1 MRRKAPAR
9 NPSDLLTL
17 IRSKPKSLGGSCQEG
32 IPFVAMAT
40 PAPTSPRA
48 SAQRPLDPRRGGT
61 SVPVASR
68 WMRLRRLFST
78 GTAGRSLTLGA
89 MFVALVISLPA
100 LAVVATAF
108 ETATASLSGLGQSV
122 MAELLTNSFLLATG
136 TLAGV
141 LVLGVSTAWLVTM
154 CRFPGRDIF
163 HWALILPLA
172 VPAYVVAYAYTD
184 FLHHPGPVQS
194 LLRDITGWGANDYWF
209 PNIRSEGGAVFVFSF
224 VLYPYVYLL
233 ARASF
238 LEQSV
243 GALEAS
249 RTLGQSAWGAFWK
262 TALPLAR
269 PAIAAGAALALMET
283 LADFGTVAHF
293 GVRSFTTAIY
303 QSWFSLGDRVLA
315 GQLSAALLGLVTLLI
330 LVERV
335 SRSGAGYAQN
345 STRIQ
350 RLPDYELSHAQGLAA
365 FVACAIPVV
374 LGFLLPIGILIYLN
388 WIGGHD
394 LFGSR
399 YVGLTVN
406 TFTLAGIA
414 AVLAVLLAL
423 LMAYAV
429 RLSKSPMARLANRMA
444 GLGYAVPG
452 SVIAVGVLIPLANMD
467 NMLDAWMQA
476 NFGISTGL
484 ILTGSIAGLVF
495 AYLVRFMAVS
505 INTVE
510 ASLAKVTPNMDAAAR
525 SLGHSKFATL
535 LEVHAPLMRGSL
547 LTAGLIV
554 FVDVVK
560 ELPATLIMRPFN
572 FDTLA
577 IQAYRLASDERLAEA
592 STASLM
598 IVATGLL
605 PVIILSRTI
614 MASRPGA
621 KR

>member
-1 MRRKAPAR
+1 M
-9 NPSDLLTL
+9 
-17 IRSKPKSLGGSCQEG
+17 
-32 IPFVAMAT
+32 
-40 PAPTSPRA
+40 TS
-48 SAQRPLDPRRGGT
+48 
-61 SVPVASR
+61 SVPNEPPVTR
-68 WMRLRRLFST
+68 WVRRVGRVFST
-78 GTAGRSLTLGA
+78 GTAGRALTIGA
-89 MFVALVISLPA
+89 LIVALVISLPA
-100 LAVVATAF
+100 LAVIATLF
-108 ETATASLSGLGQSV
+108 ETPSTSIAGLGPSMMSQ
-122 MAELLTNSFLLATG
+122 LLSNSALLAAG

-141 LVLGVSTAWLVTM
+141 LVLGISTAWLVTM
-154 CRFPGRDIF
+154 CRFPGREIF
-163 HWALILPLA
+163 HWALILPMA

-184 FLHHPGPVQS
+184 FLQHPGPVQT
-194 LLRDITGWGANDYWF
+194 LLRDLTGWGAQDYWF
-209 PNIRSEGGAVFVFSF
+209 PNIRSEGGAIFVFSF

-233 ARASF
+233 ARAAF

-243 GALEAS
+243 SALEAS
-249 RTLGQSAWGAFWK
+249 RALGQSAWGAFWK

-293 GVRSFTTAIY
+293 GVRTFTTAIY

-330 LVERV
+330 LAERT
-335 SRSGAGYAQN
+335 SRAGAGYAQA
-345 STRIQ
+345 RA
-350 RLPDYELSHAQGLAA
+350 RLQKLPGHELHGLKAGAA
-365 FVACAIPVV
+365 FAACAIPVT
-374 LGFLLPIGILIYLN
+374 LGFVLPLLILIHLN
-388 WIGGHD
+388 QVGGHS

-399 YVGLTVN
+399 YVSLTLN

-414 AVLAVLLAL
+414 AVLAVVLAL

-429 RLSKSPMARLANRMA
+429 RLSGSPLARLANRLA

-467 NMLDAWMQA
+467 NALDAWMRA
-476 NFGISTGL
+476 TFDISTGL

-495 AYLVRFMAVS
+495 AYLVRFMAVA

-510 ASLAKVTPNMDAAAR
+510 ASLGKVTPNMDAAAR
-525 SLGHSKFATL
+525 SLGRSKFATL
-535 LEVHAPLMRGSL
+535 VQVHAPLMRGSL

-621 KR
+621 KQS

>member
-1 MRRKAPAR
+1 MTDTAPSLPSVREGLRR
-9 NPSDLLTL
+9 T
-17 IRSKPKSLGGSCQEG
+17 
-32 IPFVAMAT
+32 
-40 PAPTSPRA
+40 
-48 SAQRPLDPRRGGT
+48 
-61 SVPVASR
+61 
-68 WMRLRRLFST
+68 RRLFST
-78 GTAGRSLTLGA
+78 GTAGRPLTFGA
-89 MFVALVISLPA
+89 LIVALVISLPA
-100 LAVVATAF
+100 LAVVATLF
-108 ETATASLSGLGQSV
+108 QPTTASVADLGQSM
-122 MAELLTNSFLLATG
+122 MAQLLTNSALLAGG

-154 CRFPGRDIF
+154 CRFPGRDMF

-184 FLHHPGPVQS
+184 FLHHPGPVQT
-194 LLRDITGWGANDYWF
+194 LLRDLTGWAANDYWF
-209 PNIRSEGGAVFVFSF
+209 PNIRSQGGAVFVFSF

-243 GALEAS
+243 SALEAS
-249 RTLGQSAWGAFWK
+249 RTLGQSAWGAFWT

-283 LADFGTVAHF
+283 LADFGTVSHF
-293 GVRSFTTAIY
+293 GVRTFTTAIY
-303 QSWFSLGDRVLA
+303 QSWFALGDRVLA

-330 LVERV
+330 LAERV
-335 SRSGAGYAQN
+335 SRAGAGYAQ
-345 STRIQ
+345 SRTQFQ
-350 RLPDYELSHAQGLAA
+350 RLPDYPLTGPRAVVA
-365 FVACAIPVV
+365 FAVCALPVT
-374 LGFLLPIGILIYLN
+374 LGFLLPLGILVHLN
-388 WIGGHD
+388 FVGGHS

-399 YVGLTVN
+399 YITLTLN

-414 AVLAVLLAL
+414 AVLAVALAV

-429 RLSKSPMARLANRMA
+429 RLSRSPLARLANRLT

-452 SVIAVGVLIPLANMD
+452 SVIAVGVLIPLATID
-467 NMLDAWMQA
+467 NTLDAWMRTT
-476 NFGISTGL
+476 FGVSTGL

-525 SLGHSKFATL
+525 SLGRSKFATL
-535 LEVHAPLMRGSL
+535 AEVHTPLMRGSL

-605 PVIILSRTI
+605 PVIVLSRTI
-614 MASRPGA
+614 MASRPGSPGKKSQA
-621 KR
+621 HKKGPATAGATGP

>member
-1 MRRKAPAR
+1 MALSE
-9 NPSDLLTL
+9 PSHSTL
-17 IRSKPKSLGGSCQEG
+17 
-32 IPFVAMAT
+32 
-40 PAPTSPRA
+40 
-48 SAQRPLDPRRGGT
+48 
-61 SVPVASR
+61 PVAGLPNGGQPDTGLPLAA
-68 WMRLRRLFST
+68 RLRGLFST
-78 GTAGRSLTLGA
+78 GTAGRSLTISA
-89 MFVALVISLPA
+89 FIVALVISLPA
-100 LAVVATAF
+100 LAVISSLFDT
-108 ETATASLSGLGQSV
+108 TTASLSGLGQSV
-122 MAELLTNSFLLATG
+122 MAQLLTNSLILATG

-154 CRFPGRDIF
+154 CRFPGREIF

-184 FLHHPGPVQS
+184 FLHHPGPVQT
-194 LLRDITGWGANDYWF
+194 LLRDVTGWGAQDYWF

-233 ARASF
+233 ARATF

-243 GALEAS
+243 CALEAA

-269 PAIAAGAALALMET
+269 PAIAAGAALAIMET
-283 LADFGTVAHF
+283 LADFGTVSHF

-315 GQLSAALLGLVTLLI
+315 GQLSAGLLGIVTLLI
-330 LVERV
+330 LVERL
-335 SRSGAGYAQN
+335 SRSGATYEQTT
-345 STRIQ
+345 TRLQ
-350 RLPDYELSHAQGLAA
+350 RLPDYELKGIRGALAFA
-365 FVACAIPVV
+365 ACALPVT
-374 LGFLLPIGILIYLN
+374 LGFLLPLGILIYLN
-388 WIGGHD
+388 FVGGHD

-399 YVGLTVN
+399 YITLTLN

-414 AVLAVLLAL
+414 AVLAVALAL

-429 RLSKSPMARLANRMA
+429 RLSGSPLARLANRMTS
-444 GLGYAVPG
+444 LGYAIPG

-467 NMLDAWMQA
+467 NALDTWMRA
-476 NFGISTGL
+476 TFGISTGL
-484 ILTGSIAGLVF
+484 ILTGSIVGLVF
-495 AYLVRFMAVS
+495 AYIVRFMAVS

-525 SLGHSKFATL
+525 SLGRSKFATL
-535 LEVHAPLMRGSL
+535 IEVHSPLMRGSL

-614 MASRPGA
+614 MASRPGSQTP
-621 KR
+621 K

>member
-1 MRRKAPAR
+1 MALLAPSHSAPPER
-9 NPSDLLTL
+9 GPALL
-17 IRSKPKSLGGSCQEG
+17 
-32 IPFVAMAT
+32 V
-40 PAPTSPRA
+40 
-48 SAQRPLDPRRGGT
+48 
-61 SVPVASR
+61 
-68 WMRLRRLFST
+68 RLKGLLAT
-78 GTAGRSLTLGA
+78 GTAGRGLTYSALV
-89 MFVALVISLPA
+89 VALIISLPA
-100 LAVVATAF
+100 LAVIATLF
-108 ETATASLSGLGQSV
+108 DTPTASLSGLGHSI
-122 MAELLTNSFLLATG
+122 MAELLTNSVILAVG
-136 TLAGV
+136 TLTGV

-154 CRFPGRDIF
+154 CRFPGREIF

-184 FLHHPGPVQS
+184 FLHHPGPVQT
-194 LLRDITGWGANDYWF
+194 LLREVTGWGAQDYWF

-243 GALEAS
+243 CALEAS

-315 GQLSAALLGLVTLLI
+315 GQLSAALLGIVTLLI
-330 LVERV
+330 LVERL
-335 SRSGAGYAQN
+335 SRSG
-345 STRIQ
+345 STYEHTTSRLQ
-350 RLPDYELSHAQGLAA
+350 RLPDYELTGLRGLAA
-365 FVACAIPVV
+365 FAACALPVT
-374 LGFLLPIGILIYLN
+374 LGFLLPLGILIYLN
-388 WIGGHD
+388 FVGGHD

-399 YVGLTVN
+399 YITLTLN

-429 RLSKSPMARLANRMA
+429 RLSGSPLSRLATRMTS
-444 GLGYAVPG
+444 LGYAIPG

-467 NMLDAWMQA
+467 NALDAWMRST
-476 NFGISTGL
+476 FGVSTGL

-525 SLGHSKFATL
+525 SLGRSKLATL
-535 LEVHAPLMRGSL
+535 MEVHSPLMRGSL

-614 MASRPGA
+614 MASRPGGRPDAA
-621 KR
+621 KK

>member
-1 MRRKAPAR
+1 MGALTP
-9 NPSDLLTL
+9 PS
-17 IRSKPKSLGGSCQEG
+17 P
-32 IPFVAMAT
+32 
-40 PAPTSPRA
+40 
-48 SAQRPLDPRRGGT
+48 
-61 SVPVASR
+61 ASR
-68 WMRLRRLFST
+68 SPAGAAGRVKPWPMQMFST

-89 MFVALVISLPA
+89 LGIALIIALPV
-100 LAVVATAF
+100 LAVVATLF
-108 ETATASLSGLGQSV
+108 DETSASLAGLGQSV
-122 MAELLTNSFLLATG
+122 MAELIGNSVILAVG
-136 TLAGV
+136 TLSGV
-141 LVLGVSTAWLVTM
+141 LVLGVSSAWLVTM

-163 HWALILPLA
+163 HWALILPMA

-194 LLRDITGWGANDYWF
+194 LLREVTGWGPQEYWF

-243 GALEAS
+243 CALEAS

-269 PAIAAGAALALMET
+269 PAIAGGAALALMET

-293 GVRSFTTAIY
+293 GVRTFTTAIY

-315 GQLSAALLGLVTLLI
+315 GQLSATLLGMVTLLI

-335 SRSGAGYAQN
+335 SRSGKGYAQPTN
-345 STRIQ
+345 RVQ
-350 RLPDYELSHAQGLAA
+350 RLPDYELTGWRAA
-365 FVACAIPVV
+365 GGFLICAVPVT

-388 WIGGHD
+388 HVGGHEF
-394 LFGSR
+394 FGSR
-399 YVGLTVN
+399 YVSLTLN

-414 AVLAVLLAL
+414 AVIAVTLAL
-423 LMAYAV
+423 VMAYAV
-429 RLSKSPMARLANRMA
+429 RLSGSPLARFANRLAGM
-444 GLGYAVPG
+444 GYAVPG

-467 NMLDAWMQA
+467 NALDAWMRA
-476 NFGISTGL
+476 TFGISTGL

-495 AYLVRFMAVS
+495 AYLVRFMAVA

-535 LEVHAPLMRGSL
+535 LEVHAPIMRGSL

-598 IVATGLL
+598 IVATGLI
-605 PVIILSRTI
+605 PVILLSRTI
-614 MASRPGA
+614 MASRPGHA
-621 KR
+621 TR

>member
-1 MRRKAPAR
+1 MGALTP
-9 NPSDLLTL
+9 PS
-17 IRSKPKSLGGSCQEG
+17 
-32 IPFVAMAT
+32 
-40 PAPTSPRA
+40 PAPRSPAGAAGRVKPWPM
-48 SAQRPLDPRRGGT
+48 Q
-61 SVPVASR
+61 
-68 WMRLRRLFST
+68 MFST

-89 MFVALVISLPA
+89 LGIALIIALPV
-100 LAVVATAF
+100 LAVVATLF
-108 ETATASLSGLGQSV
+108 DETSASLAGLGQSV
-122 MAELLTNSFLLATG
+122 MAELIGNSVILAVG
-136 TLAGV
+136 TLSGV
-141 LVLGVSTAWLVTM
+141 LVLGVSSAWLVTM

-163 HWALILPLA
+163 HWALILPMA

-194 LLRDITGWGANDYWF
+194 LLREVMGWGAQEYWF

-243 GALEAS
+243 CALEAS

-269 PAIAAGAALALMET
+269 PAIAGGAALALMET

-293 GVRSFTTAIY
+293 GVRTFTTAIY

-315 GQLSAALLGLVTLLI
+315 GQLSATLLGMVTLLI

-335 SRSGAGYAQN
+335 SRSGKGYAQPTN
-345 STRIQ
+345 QVQ
-350 RLPDYELSHAQGLAA
+350 RLPDYELTGWRAA
-365 FVACAIPVV
+365 GGFLICAVPVT

-388 WIGGHD
+388 HVGGHEF
-394 LFGSR
+394 FGSR
-399 YVGLTVN
+399 YVSLTLN

-414 AVLAVLLAL
+414 AVIAVTLAL
-423 LMAYAV
+423 VMAYAV
-429 RLSKSPMARLANRMA
+429 RLSGSPLARFANRLAGM
-444 GLGYAVPG
+444 GYAVPG

-467 NMLDAWMQA
+467 NALDAWMRA
-476 NFGISTGL
+476 TFGISTGL

-495 AYLVRFMAVS
+495 AYLVRFMAVA

-535 LEVHAPLMRGSL
+535 LEVHAPIMRGSL

-598 IVATGLL
+598 IVATGLI
-605 PVIILSRTI
+605 PVILLSRTI
-614 MASRPGA
+614 MASRPGH
-621 KR
+621 RPR